1 MSWEGKGSWPANSNA
16 HKISRTLALAH
27 SVYSQVEIDP
37 STAIYQAQ
45 EVEVKTG
52 EEEEETVFT
61 LEKAKLFE
69 YHKSE
74 DEAEVG

>member
-1 MSWEGKGSWPANSNA
+1 M
-16 HKISRTLALAH
+16 
-27 SVYSQVEIDP
+27 EIDP